1 MTDPLR
7 TIARPRRAI
16 PGEDPEV
23 ARLSAMVIALLGE
36 VAVMAERFDTVE
48 RLLDAKALVTR
59 EAIETFAPDPH
70 AQGERDLKR
79 RTLVA
84 GVLRPLRDAATGQ
97 AQHTGQGKE
106 LAA

>member
-23 ARLSAMVIALLGE
+23 ARLSAMVVALLGE
-36 VAVMAERFDTVE
+36 VAVMGERLDTVE
-48 RLLDAKALVTR
+48 RLLDANALVTR
-59 EAIETFAPDPH
+59 EAIEAFAPDAQ

-84 GVLRPLRDAATGQ
+84 GVLRPLRDAATEQ
-97 AQHTGQGKE
+97 AKGLT
-106 LAA
+106 A